1 MSKIGDNKI
10 ITLPE
15 STDLV
20 SLEGITGALQ
30 DLEDCAA
37 HGIAVQS
44 NTSTKAYA
52 TNVPFQSYYNGMRLQ
67 FIARYAN
74 TGAATLNINGKGA
87 KKLLDAS
94 GVQLSAAGAIQAYSV
109 WWIEYD
115 STLDGGAG
123 AFKCI
128 LLTDDG
134 NNVKLT
140 GNQTVA
146 GTKTFND
153 PIVAADTVS
162 PISGAKFM
170 ITPEGG
176 FAVKLTNKTGGASVK
191 GNLLKISTTTGNAVA
206 LCGTSARDIAGF
218 MYSNGVSDG
227 SDVWVVTSGIAP
239 VLMESD
245 QAATRGEHCVISRD
259 EAGRAYSMSN
269 PSDSDYFCGRFLDNI
284 AAGGLGSVLI
294 AWRQDG

>member
-1 MSKIGDNKI
+1 MSTIGDNKI
-10 ITLPE
+10 ITLPA

-20 SLEGITGALQ
+20 SLEAITGALQ

-44 NTSTKAYA
+44 NTSTKAYT
-52 TNVPFQSYYNGMRLQ
+52 TNMPFQSYYNGMRLQ

-87 KKLLDAS
+87 KKLLNAS

-123 AFKCI
+123 AFKCR

-140 GNQTVA
+140 GDQSIA

-153 PIVAADTVS
+153 PIVAADSVS
-162 PISGAKFM
+162 PISGANFM

-176 FAVKLTNKTGGASVK
+176 FAVRLVNKTGASSIRGTMVVA
-191 GNLLKISTTTGNAVA
+191 STTYDMSFELGSNYSPLGFVWESGVA
-206 LCGTSARDIAGF
+206 DAQFT
-218 MYSNGVSDG
+218 
-227 SDVWVVTSGIAP
+227 WVVVAGIAP
-239 VLMESD
+239 MFVLAGQTAVLGQYVELSGTAGKVKSSSDIRSRVGIWLESGVGN
-245 QAATRGEHCVISRD
+245 TCS
-259 EAGRAYSMSN
+259 
-269 PSDSDYFCGRFLDNI
+269 L
-284 AAGGLGSVLI
+284 GLIQPTVY
-294 AWRQDG
+294 

>member
-10 ITLPE
+10 LTLPT

-20 SLEGITGALQ
+20 SLEAITGALQ

-44 NTSTKAYA
+44 NTSTTAYT
-52 TNVPFQSYYNGMRLQ
+52 TNMPFQSYYNGMRLQ

-74 TGAATLNINGKGA
+74 SGAATININGKGA
-87 KKLLDAS
+87 KKLLNAS
-94 GVQLSAAGAIQAYSV
+94 GVQLSTAGIIQAYSV

-123 AFKCI
+123 AFKCR

-140 GNQTVA
+140 GDQSIA

-153 PIVAADTVS
+153 PIVAADSVS

-170 ITPEGG
+170 VTPEGG
-176 FAVKLTNKTGGASVK
+176 FAVKLINRTGAASVAGTFAK
-191 GNLLKISTTTGNAVA
+191 ASANYDSAVA
-206 LCGTSARDIAGF
+206 LTAAEELPIGVIYQEGF
-218 MYSNGVSDG
+218 LDG
-227 SDVWVVTSGIAP
+227 SEVIVVISGIVN
-239 VLMESD
+239 VLV
-245 QAATRGEHCVISRD
+245 AANTAVTRGAKLMTAANGRCIPWTDVSGIRPIVAEALEAKSSGAEGVIK
-259 EAGRAYSMSN
+259 AIICHQM
-269 PSDSDYFCGRFLDNI
+269 L
-284 AAGGLGSVLI
+284 
-294 AWRQDG
+294 

>member
-10 ITLPE
+10 LTLPT

-20 SLEGITGALQ
+20 SLEAITGALQ

-52 TNVPFQSYYNGMRLQ
+52 TNVPFQSYYDGMRLQ

-87 KKLLDAS
+87 KKLLNAD
-94 GVQLSAAGAIQAYSV
+94 GVQLSAPGAIQAYSV

-123 AFKCI
+123 AFKCM

-140 GNQTVA
+140 GDQFIA
-146 GTKTFND
+146 GTKAFVCPIHLPDAGVPIISRTFL
-153 PIVAADTVS
+153 ITRWGGVATR
-162 PISGAKFM
+162 M
-170 ITPEGG
+170 I
-176 FAVKLTNKTGGASVK
+176 NCTGGDVPMGTMVK
-191 GNLLKISTTTGNAVA
+191 ASTTTPLGFVLGDNLSPIGYCFGPTEDTEDGGDYFWIVVSGITPMLVA
-206 LCGTSARDIAGF
+206 PGESAIMGQYVDVSSVPGKVKSSSDTRSRLGIWLE
-218 MYSNGVSDG
+218 NGVAG
-227 SDVWVVTSGIAP
+227 SAS
-239 VLMESD
+239 L
-245 QAATRGEHCVISRD
+245 
-259 EAGRAYSMSN
+259 
-269 PSDSDYFCGRFLDNI
+269 
-284 AAGGLGSVLI
+284 GLI
-294 AWRQDG
+294 QPTIY

>member
-10 ITLPE
+10 LTLPE

-20 SLEGITGALQ
+20 SLEAITGALQ

-44 NTSTKAYA
+44 NTSTKAYT
-52 TNVPFQSYYNGMRLQ
+52 TNMPFQSYYNGMRLQ

-87 KKLLDAS
+87 KKLLNAD
-94 GVQLSAAGAIQAYSV
+94 GVQLSAGAIQAYSV

-123 AFKCI
+123 AFKCV

-140 GNQTVA
+140 GDQSIA

-153 PIVAADTVS
+153 PIHSPNALAPIIGETILITAFGGVATR
-162 PISGAKFM
+162 M
-170 ITPEGG
+170 I
-176 FAVKLTNKTGGASVK
+176 NCTGGDVPLGTMVK
-191 GNLLKISTTTGNAVA
+191 ASTTTP
-206 LCGTSARDIAGF
+206 RGF
-218 MYSNGVSDG
+218 VLGDNLSPIGYSFGPTEDG
-227 SDVWVVTSGIAP
+227 GDYFWIVVSGITHMRVAP
-239 VLMESD
+239 GESAIMGQFVD
-245 QAATRGEHCVISRD
+245 VSSVAGKVKSSSDTRSR
-259 EAGRAYSMSN
+259 
-269 PSDSDYFCGRFLDNI
+269 
-284 AAGGLGSVLI
+284 LGIWL
-294 AWRQDG
+294 QDGLAGSAPLGLIQPTIY

>member
-10 ITLPE
+10 LTLPT

-20 SLEGITGALQ
+20 SLEAITGALQ

-44 NTSTKAYA
+44 NTSTKAYT

-123 AFKCI
+123 AFKCV

-140 GNQTVA
+140 GNQSIA

-153 PIVAADTVS
+153 PIVAADSVS

-176 FAVKLTNKTGGASVK
+176 LATRMINCTGGDVPIGTMVK
-191 GNLLKISTTTGNAVA
+191 ASTTTP
-206 LCGTSARDIAGF
+206 LGF
-218 MYSNGVSDG
+218 VLGDNLSPIGYSFGPTEDG
-227 SDVWVVTSGIAP
+227 GDYFWIVVSGIAP
-239 VLMESD
+239 MRVAPGESAILGQFVD
-245 QAATRGEHCVISRD
+245 VSSVAGKVKSSSDTRTRLGIWLQNGSAGSTPLGVIQPTI
-259 EAGRAYSMSN
+259 Y
-269 PSDSDYFCGRFLDNI
+269 
-284 AAGGLGSVLI
+284 
-294 AWRQDG
+294 